1 MTELYEKMYH
11 RLFNAITDALR
22 LLEEGNI
29 WEAKKLLM
37 DVQGETEE
45 MYMSYEDDKDSD
57 KIVEIFGENVEN
69 QKGN

>member
-1 MTELYEKMYH
+1 MTELYEEMYH

-37 DVQGETEE
+37 DAQGETEE
-45 MYMSYEDDKDSD
+45 MYISYEDDKDSD
-57 KIVEIFGENVEN
+57 EIVEIFGENVEN